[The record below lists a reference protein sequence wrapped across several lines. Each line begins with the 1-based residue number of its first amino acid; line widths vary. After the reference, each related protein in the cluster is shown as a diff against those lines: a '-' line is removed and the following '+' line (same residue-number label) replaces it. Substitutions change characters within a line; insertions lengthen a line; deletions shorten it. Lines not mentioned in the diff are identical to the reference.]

1 MKLRDCPYLERLAE
15 ATAPKTQPRGAAPR
29 RRTSAAEDSDDTS
42 DVAGRDGNSPSDSPA
57 PHGDTGGT
65 ARRSR

>member
-15 ATAPKTQPRGAAPR
+15 ATAPKTRPRDAAAR
-29 RRTSAAEDSDDTS
+29 QRTLPAEDDDDTA
-42 DVAGRDGNSPSDSPA
+42 DVAGRKDDSSSASPGSRR
-57 PHGDTGGT
+57 GREGT